1 MQEREYK
8 VIIIGAGPAGLSA
21 SIHLSSF
28 NIKHLIIE
36 KSEFP
41 RDKICGDAISGKV
54 TSILKKLNP
63 TYPKELAQLGEVYM
77 PSWGVT
83 FSAPNGTE
91 VNIPFKE
98 DTSSEA
104 PGYIVKRMDFD
115 NWLFQKINRDFA
127 DIKQNQKVSNIKKN
141 EDLYEVHCGEEF
153 YTAPIV
159 LAGDGAHGIVAKN
172 IFGYQLDRNHH
183 CAGLRSYYSGVKNLS
198 QEGFIELH
206 FVKESLPGYFWIF
219 PLPNGEA
226 NVGIG
231 MLSKHVSK
239 NKVDLKQL
247 LQDVIQSKKFKDRF
261 SEAQLVDK
269 VQGWGLPLGSKKIE
283 LHKEGILLLGD
294 AASLIDPF
302 TGEGIGNAMIS
313 GRIAAECIN
322 EALSEKALNH
332 EILATYTSKIYN
344 KLWGELRLSR
354 IMQKLIRYPRLF
366 NMVLGK
372 IERNEELKRTI
383 MFMFENVDLRKQFA
397 KPSFYF
403 KILFK

>member
-1 MQEREYK
+1 MYK
-8 VIIIGAGPAGLSA
+8 VIIVGAGPAGLSA
-21 SIHLSSF
+21 SLHLSS
-28 NIKHLIIE
+28 NKIKHLILE
-36 KSEFP
+36 RSEFP

-54 TSILKKLNP
+54 TSLLKNLNP
-63 TYPKELAQLGEVYM
+63 DYPKELAQLSNEYK

-91 VNIPFKE
+91 VDIPFKE
-98 DTSSEA
+98 DTSTDA

-115 NWLFQKINRDFA
+115 HWLFSKLDSNFA
-127 DIKQNQKVSNIKKN
+127 TILQNQQVKSIRKDKTGYQVECKEQSFN
-141 EDLYEVHCGEEF
+141 
-153 YTAPIV
+153 APIV
-159 LAGDGAHGIVAKN
+159 LGADGAHGFIAKSQ
-172 IFGYQLDRNHH
+172 FAYQLDRNHH
-183 CAGLRSYYSGVKNLS
+183 CAGLRSYYSGVKDLS
-198 QEGFIELH
+198 EQGFIELH

-219 PLPNGEA
+219 PLPNGQA

-231 MLSKHVSK
+231 MLSKYVSK

-247 LQDVIQSKKFKDRF
+247 LEKVIQSPKFAHRF
-261 SEAQLVDK
+261 AGAKRLGA
-269 VQGWGLPLGSKKIE
+269 VQGWGLPLGSEKKS
-283 LHKEGILLLGD
+283 LQKEGVILLGD

-313 GRIAAECIN
+313 GRIAAECIQ
-322 EALSEKALNH
+322 ETLEGASLDYTALNQ
-332 EILATYTSKIYN
+332 YTQRVYS

-366 NMVLGK
+366 NLVLGK
-372 IERNEELKRTI
+372 IEHNEELKRTI